1 MLAVRKPL
9 HAQCLLSQSYGP
21 GRPGRRSSKTI
32 HRSLSRQPRRRR
44 PAPRSPLGQPPSVRR
59 RSPPL
64 LPFHLIA
71 HRIMYGDALESGYI
85 PLGDCLWRSTVLL
98 AVLFSANHG
107 LLAWTPILILSVIG
121 LVFFWRRNPA
131 VGGPFFA
138 AAFAFYLFIASY
150 PDWAGISSYG
160 SRFFVSLPSSSYSG
174 LAVFL
179 DPAAKLFPTA
189 APQFSPPA
197 PRSPPSCSGT
207 PA

>member
-1 MLAVRKPL
+1 MLNVYYPNAMVLVVLAVEAL
-9 HAQCLLSQSYGP
+9 
-21 GRPGRRSSKTI
+21 
-32 HRSLSRQPRRRR
+32 RQYTAAFRANPDAAAPR
-44 PAPRSPLGQPPSVRR
+44 PAR
-59 RSPPL
+59 L
-64 LPFHLIA
+64 LANHLLYAAVVLLCFLSTFIA